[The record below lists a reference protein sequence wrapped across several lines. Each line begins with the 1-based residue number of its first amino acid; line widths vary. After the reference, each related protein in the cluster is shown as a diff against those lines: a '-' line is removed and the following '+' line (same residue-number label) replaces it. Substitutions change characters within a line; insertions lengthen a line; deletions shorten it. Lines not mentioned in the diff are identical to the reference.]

1 MKAFEILIVI
11 LSPFLIYLLSRI
23 QMVGWGHGMRDLM
36 KTKKQENGKEK
47 ENK

>member
-1 MKAFEILIVI
+1 MKAYEILIII

-36 KTKKQENGKEK
+36 KTKKQKDGKK
-47 ENK
+47 EEE